1 MEYVES
7 LLEEYFE
14 VSKTI
19 ELDKEKSFK
28 NQEWLESILAIEEE
42 ICWEFSVPPTNKF
55 RDLFRLIPN
64 EVSKEDYVS
73 TSIKNLS
80 REKARYF
87 YRPNET
93 IFDQFKA
100 A

>member
-7 LLEEYFE
+7 LLEEYFD
-14 VSKTI
+14 VSKQMENRTI
-19 ELDKEKSFK
+19 AIGETEDY
-28 NQEWLESILAIEEE
+28 LESLLAIEEE
-42 ICWEFSVPPTNKF
+42 ICWEFNVPPTRKF

-64 EVSKEDYVS
+64 GMTKENYVT
-73 TSIKNLS
+73 TSVQTLS

-87 YRPNET
+87 YRPSE
-93 IFDQFKA
+93 FDFDLFKA